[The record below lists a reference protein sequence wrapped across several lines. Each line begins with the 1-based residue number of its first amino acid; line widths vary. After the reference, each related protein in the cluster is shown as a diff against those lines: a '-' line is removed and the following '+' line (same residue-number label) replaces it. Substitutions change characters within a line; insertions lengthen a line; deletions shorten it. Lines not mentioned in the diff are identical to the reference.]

1 MSKPRQKKIT
11 VPEAMIYAMLT
22 ASAVDRVI
30 KDSEL
35 AVIGSVVKHLPI
47 FAGFDIERIGATT
60 AACAEILRGPSGFKT
75 VLDMIERHVPEH
87 LIETTFALA
96 VEVVAADDVVHL
108 EEVRFLDLLAEKFDL
123 DELFIAAVKRS
134 AEARYRLA

>member
-1 MSKPRQKKIT
+1 MSRPRQKKIT
-11 VPEAMIYAMLT
+11 APEAMIYAMLT

-30 KDSEL
+30 KDTEL
-35 AVIGSVVKHLPI
+35 AIIGSVVKHLPV
-47 FAGFDIERIGATT
+47 FAGFDIERIGATA
-60 AACAEILRGPSGFKT
+60 AACAEVLRGQNGFKT
-75 VLDMIERHVPEH
+75 VLDMIERHVPAH

-108 EEVRFLDLLAEKFDL
+108 EEVRFLDLLAEKFDV
-123 DELFIAAVKRS
+123 DDLFVAAIKRS

>member
-1 MSKPRQKKIT
+1 MTKPRQKKIT
-11 VPEAMIYAMLT
+11 APEAMIYAMLT

-35 AVIGSVVKHLPI
+35 AIIGSVVEHLPV
-47 FAGFDIERIGATT
+47 FAGYDIDRIGTTT
-60 AACAEILRGPSGFKT
+60 AACAEILRGPNGFKT
-75 VLDMIERHVPEH
+75 VLDLIERHVPKY

-96 VEVVAADDVVHL
+96 VEVAAADDVVHL

-123 DELFIAAVKRS
+123 DELFVAAIKRS